1 VLAVALVPLD
11 RAAHRLLSAHK
22 DELMRL
28 ADALLEHEDLDRVEI
43 VACLSGVAETPRA
56 HPRRAAPQPQL
67 VAVPTPREPA
77 RPAPSRPRRGERV
90 RARLAAALLR
100 ERPARAHAATRADQY

>member
-1 VLAVALVPLD
+1 V
-11 RAAHRLLSAHK
+11 RLLSAHQ

-28 ADALLEHEDLDRVEI
+28 SDALLEHEDLDRVEI

-56 HPRRAAPQPQL
+56 QPSRQPRL
-67 VAVPTPREPA
+67 VVVPPS
-77 RPAPSRPRRGERV
+77 RPAPPHSSSTPRRGERV

-100 ERPARAHAATRADQY
+100 ERPAPAPAHATDAS